1 MPGNDQEQFED
12 YQELEQFIE
21 EMRKG
26 PVSPALRAAMA
37 RQSRIYSMVMLLRS
51 ASSEGTE
58 LRPEFTAA
66 LWARLEQELQY
77 PSAGSQRAFRSQ

>member
-26 PVSPALRAAMA
+26 LVLSKSYSIPQQAHNAPSVPNKN
-37 RQSRIYSMVMLLRS
+37 QS
-51 ASSEGTE
+51 
-58 LRPEFTAA
+58 
-66 LWARLEQELQY
+66 
-77 PSAGSQRAFRSQ
+77 